1 MPPGASARHRAAD
14 PPALHARAIA
24 DLRFIRETME
34 HASSFSTFSGA
45 GLALIG
51 GIASAFGLV
60 AAGQPTRARW
70 LLVWIAAAAVSAV
83 AGVLSTAWKTHALDQ
98 PLIPG
103 PARKFALS
111 LAPPLF
117 AGALLTAIL
126 ARAGLFDLL
135 PGVWLLLYGAG
146 FVAAGAWSVRIV
158 PLIGAAFMGLGTAA
172 LLLPAGWGNWLLI
185 AGFGGL
191 HLMFGLIVGTR
202 HGG

>member
-1 MPPGASARHRAAD
+1 MPQGPSARPRLSD
-14 PPALHARAIA
+14 SPALHARAMA

-34 HASSFSTFSGA
+34 NASSFSTFSGL

-51 GIASAFGLV
+51 GIAGVLGLV
-60 AAGQPTRARW
+60 AGGQPTRLRW
-70 LLVWIAAAAVSAV
+70 LAVWLAAAAISAV
-83 AGVLSTAWKTHALDQ
+83 AGALSTAWKTRALAQ

-103 PARKFALS
+103 PSRKFALS
-111 LAPPLF
+111 LAPTLL
-117 AGALLTAIL
+117 AGTLLTTVV

-146 FVAAGAWSVRIV
+146 LVAAGAWSVGTV
-158 PLIGAAFMGLGTAA
+158 PVIGASFMALGTAA

-191 HLMFGLIVGTR
+191 HLAFGAIVGR
-202 HGG
+202 QHGG